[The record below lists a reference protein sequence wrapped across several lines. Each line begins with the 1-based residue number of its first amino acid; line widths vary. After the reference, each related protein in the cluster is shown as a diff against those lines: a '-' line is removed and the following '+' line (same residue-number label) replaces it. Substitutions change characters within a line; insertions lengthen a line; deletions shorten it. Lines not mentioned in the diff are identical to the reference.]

1 LGGTPLTVERIAI
14 TDREQWLA
22 LRRQDITASDVAI
35 VCGEG
40 AYGSAAELYAEK
52 KGLRPPLVDSGVLR
66 RGRWG
71 EASVFEALQDEHP
84 DWETRR
90 AKNYWRDPELRLG
103 ATPDGFAMDP
113 TRRGH
118 GIVQAKTV
126 SRYIFRH
133 RWMVDPD
140 DDIKFGD
147 AAMPES
153 YRLQTTT
160 EAMLTDANWACLAV
174 LINSEFDWEFR
185 LFDVP
190 RDAELEDR
198 IRYNVLKF
206 WHDYL
211 DAGIMPPF
219 DPQRDEQ
226 LLKILYPK
234 DTGATVDLTVDNRA
248 QAVVEEFIVKR
259 DAITRLKK
267 ELKPLQTELTAK
279 LGDATF
285 GQLADGRRLQWR
297 NEPRRGHV
305 VKPSNP
311 RVFRIVGP
319 EKPERQP

>member
-1 LGGTPLTVERIAI
+1 VAVERIPI
-14 TDREQWLA
+14 VDREQWLA

-35 VCGEG
+35 VVGEG
-40 AYGSAAELYAEK
+40 AYASAAELFAEK
-52 KGLRPPLVDSGVLR
+52 RGLRPPLVDNGVLR

-71 EASVFEALQDEHP
+71 EASVFEALLDEHP
-84 DWETRR
+84 DWEIRR
-90 AKNYWRDPELRLG
+90 AKIYLRDPELRLG

-113 TRRGH
+113 TRPGL

-133 RWMVDPD
+133 RWLHDPD

-147 AAMPES
+147 ATMPES

-160 EAMLTDANWACLAV
+160 EAMLADAAWACLAV

-190 RDAELEDR
+190 RDEEIEDR

-219 DPQRDEQ
+219 DPQRDEK
-226 LLKILYPK
+226 LLKILYPQ
-234 DTGATVDLTVDNRA
+234 DTGATVDLTLDNRA
-248 QAVVEEFIVKR
+248 LALVEEFIVRR
-259 DAITRLKK
+259 DAMTRLKK
-267 ELKPLQTELTAK
+267 EIKPLQTELTGK

-297 NEPRRGHV
+297 TEPRRGHV

-311 RVFRIVGP
+311 RVFRILGP
-319 EKPERQP
+319 EKPGR